1 MLDLKHG
8 EKGLLEV
15 ARERYIYRERE
26 SAPIQ
31 IGTKKNRTMLDLK
44 HGEKGL
50 LEVSK
55 ELRGALTKVVG
66 TKDGIDRGH
75 DHQDQEGVAH
85 GYDGG

>member
-15 ARERYIYRERE
+15 A
-26 SAPIQ
+26 
-31 IGTKKNRTMLDLK
+31 
-44 HGEKGL
+44 
-50 LEVSK
+50 K

-75 DHQDQEGVAH
+75 DHQDQEGVAN